1 MSLRLGF
8 DLDGVLADLNSTLVR
23 EAQRLFPGLEVRQG
37 VESVAPAAVDPDAP
51 EGGDPSETSP
61 ASLTLTRR
69 QERQLWDSVRR
80 IENFWETLDET
91 EPGIIRRLAETARAR
106 RWEVMF
112 LTSRPRSAGD
122 VVQLQSQRW
131 LRKHGFEFPSLFV
144 VSTSRGKIAAGLELD
159 VVVDDRPENCLD
171 ITHRLQGAR
180 DPDLARRPGGRP
192 GKRAPARHRR
202 RELRRRMPR
211 SARRRRQ
218 RSQRDNARR
227 SIEGTARHQAPRI
240 GRRGQ
245 GARVILPIRKSQP
258 SIDNRQSSF
267 LNSSL
272 PLARILPSPLRI
284 PSQTEPESCQTE
296 L

>member
-23 EAQRLFPGLEVRQG
+23 EAVRLFPGLEVATERR
-37 VESVAPAAVDPDAP
+37 SVAPAAVDPDAA

-61 ASLTLTRR
+61 ASLALTRR
-69 QERQLWDSVRR
+69 QERQLWDSVKR

-131 LRKHGFEFPSLFV
+131 LHKHGFEFPSLFV

-171 ITHRLQGAR
+171 IAIDSKARAILIWRGDQGAV
-180 DPDLARRPGGRP
+180 
-192 GKRAPARHRR
+192 PA
-202 RELRRRMPR
+202 
-211 SARRRRQ
+211 SARRLGIGGV
-218 RSQRDNARR
+218 SSVGACLDLLVAAD
-227 SIEGTARHQAPRI
+227 SAPGETTLVDRLKGLLGI
-240 GRRGQ
+240 KRPAQ
-245 GARVILPIRKSQP
+245 DAAAKARV
-258 SIDNRQSSF
+258 
-267 LNSSL
+267 
-272 PLARILPSPLRI
+272 
-284 PSQTEPESCQTE
+284 
-296 L
+296 